1 MGIRVKEIRVRNF
14 RAFKSAD
21 IKLTDNCVLI
31 GSNNV
36 GKTSLLQAIQ
46 IALGG
51 SKRGSSDDIYIM
63 ANEVLPKDRK
73 AIIDVLIVPT
83 DEDMKET
90 SEFDDVWFE
99 HFGELRS
106 EDINNLSQFVGLRTI
121 ISLDIIKGDYELE
134 RKALI
139 EWPKSED
146 VEVYSDYK
154 KNRITDKVL
163 QAIPVFYMDAK
174 RDISSEMKDKTSYW
188 GKMVT
193 DIGLNEDE
201 ITQIEATLD
210 SINNDI
216 INRSTVLKHLSK
228 NLSEISVTIDSA
240 EDSVKINPVSRKIRD
255 LNRGIDI
262 TFKDKDSESFP
273 ISNHG
278 MGTRSW
284 ITFLTLVAYV
294 TWKIDQMK
302 DEKIP
307 YHPIILL
314 EEPES
319 HLHPQAQRQIF
330 KQMNEM
336 MGQKVISSH
345 SPMIVGQAE
354 INDIRHISKERSIS
368 TINSLNTTGLI
379 ESDFRKIKQEV
390 FKSRGDLLFAKAL
403 ILCEGETEEQ
413 ALPIF
418 FKEYFG
424 CETFEAGI
432 NIIGVNGFGNYKP
445 FLSVAKSFNI
455 EFYILSDGEKDT
467 IKKVKK
473 DLKAVFGE
481 DKPVEDYNNVKY
493 LENEA
498 DFEIYLLN
506 SGYYDELNIAMERLL
521 GTGYLDK
528 YIRTKDKTSKGRI
541 RTSEKCDKCNQFI
554 FKDELRDYSGDE
566 GAKSALLDCIHGNKT
581 TYSSIIADIILENR
595 TENKIP
601 PIIRELFDEIEKDL
615 KVKRKGK

>member
-1 MGIRVKEIRVRNF
+1 MGIRIKEVRVRNF
-14 RAFKSAD
+14 RAFKSAE

-106 EDINNLSQFVGLRTI
+106 EDINNLNQFVGLRTI
-121 ISLDIIKGDYELE
+121 ISLDIIKGEYELE
-134 RKALI
+134 RKGLI

-146 VEVYSDYK
+146 IEVYSDYK

-163 QAIPVFYMDAK
+163 QAIPIFYMDAK

-228 NLSEISVTIDSA
+228 NLSEISVTVNSA

-294 TWKIDQMK
+294 SWKIDQMK

-330 KQMNEM
+330 KQMSDM
-336 MGQKVISSH
+336 MGQKIISSH

-354 INDIRHISKERSIS
+354 IEDIRHISKEKSIS
-368 TINSLNTTGLI
+368 TINSLNTTGFI
-379 ESDFRKIKQEV
+379 DADFRKIKQEV
-390 FKSRGDLLFAKAL
+390 FKSRGDMLFAKAL

-413 ALPIF
+413 ALPVF

-432 NIIGVNGFGNYKP
+432 NIIGVKGFGNYKP

-455 EFYILSDGEKDT
+455 HFYILSDGEKDT

-481 DKPVEDYNNVKY
+481 DKPVEEYSNVKY
-493 LENEA
+493 LDNEA

-506 SGYYDELNIAMERLL
+506 SGYYDELDIAMERLL
-521 GTGYLDK
+521 GTGYLEK
-528 YIRTKDKTSKGRI
+528 CITIKDKTSMK
-541 RTSEKCDKCNQFI
+541 RTKTSKKCDKCDQFI
-554 FKDELRDYSGDE
+554 YKDELRDYSGDE
-566 GAKSALLDCIHGNKT
+566 GAKRALLDCIHDNKT
-581 TYSSIIADIILENR
+581 AYSSIIADIILENR

-601 PIIRELFDEIEKDL
+601 PIIIELFDEIEKDL
-615 KVKRKGK
+615 KVKRK